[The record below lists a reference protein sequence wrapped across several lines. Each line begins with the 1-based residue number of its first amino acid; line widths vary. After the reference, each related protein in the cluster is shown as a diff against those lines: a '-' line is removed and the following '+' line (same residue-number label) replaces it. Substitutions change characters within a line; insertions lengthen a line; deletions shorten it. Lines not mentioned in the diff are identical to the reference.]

1 MRWLL
6 FINRIALICN
16 VCFIAMYVLKMVKG
30 IETYQFITGTVVILG
45 YLAIWINLITI
56 LINAIFYIIGKKRLV
71 PSSLFLL
78 NIVFFLMEYYQFFIV
93 KN

>member
-30 IETYQFITGTVVILG
+30 IESYQFFTGTIVILG
-45 YLAIWINLITI
+45 YLAIWVNLITI
-56 LINAIFYIIGKKRLV
+56 LITAIFYILGKKRLV
-71 PSSLFLL
+71 PTYLFLL
-78 NIVFFLMEYYQFFIV
+78 NIFFFLIEYYQFFIA
-93 KN
+93 KK